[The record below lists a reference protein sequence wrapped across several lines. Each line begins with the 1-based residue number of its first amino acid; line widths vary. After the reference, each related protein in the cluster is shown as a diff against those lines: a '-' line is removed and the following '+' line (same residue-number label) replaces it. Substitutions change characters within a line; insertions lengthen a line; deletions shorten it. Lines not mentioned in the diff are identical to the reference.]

1 MRNNVLEYL
10 EQTVPQVP
18 EKIAFS
24 NGTEDLTF
32 RQVYDQARSVGSTL
46 LSLGADHESVVVFM
60 EKHPN
65 TVAAFFGV
73 VYAGCF
79 YVPVDAEMPR
89 FRVELILQQLKPRFI
104 LCDGKTEALARE
116 LKGEARLLSSGEA
129 AFGPIDQKGLDAVR
143 EAALDTDPIYIVF
156 TSGSTG
162 IPKGVAA
169 CHRSV
174 LDYIEQLSQVLRFD
188 RDTVFGNQTPLYFD
202 ACLKEL
208 YPTLKFG
215 ATTYLIPKSLFMFPV
230 KLVEYL
236 NEHKINTI
244 CWVVSALTMIS
255 GFKTLDK
262 HVPEHLRTIAFGSEM
277 FPIAQLR
284 LWRKALPRARFVNLY
299 GPTEATGMSC
309 WFEVDRE
316 FADDEIL
323 PVGRPFR
330 NTGVLL
336 LDEHDRAAAP
346 GEVGEICLKGT
357 CLTLGYY
364 GDFERTAQAFVQNP
378 LNDKY
383 PELIYRTGD
392 LGRYNDR
399 GELVFL
405 TRKDNQ
411 IKHMGHRIEL
421 GEVEAAAC
429 MDEDVRAACCLYDK
443 EKKRLI
449 LCYEGRPEPGEM
461 VARLRAK
468 LPPYMAPNAVHRVDA
483 LPRTPNGKLDRRT
496 LMEQVKAGI

>member
-10 EQTVPQVP
+10 EDTVVRVP
-18 EKIAFS
+18 EKLAFS
-24 NGTEDLTF
+24 NGTEGMTF
-32 RQVYDQARSVGSTL
+32 QEVYDQARAIGSGL
-46 LSLGADHESVVVFM
+46 RALGADHESVVVFM
-60 EKHPN
+60 EKHPR

-89 FRVELILQQLKPRFI
+89 FRVELILKQLGARFI
-104 LCDGKTEALARE
+104 LCDEKTRALAEE
-116 LKGEARLLSSGEA
+116 LRGEATLLSYTETA
-129 AFGPIDQKGLDAVR
+129 ASPVDQAALTAVR
-143 EAALDTDPIYIVF
+143 EGALDTDPIYIVF

-162 IPKGVAA
+162 VPKGVAA

-174 LDYIEQLSQVLRFD
+174 LDYIEQLSDVLGFGP
-188 RDTVFGNQTPLYFD
+188 DTVFGNQTPLYFD

-236 NEHKINTI
+236 NTHRINTI

-255 GFKTLDK
+255 GFKVLEK
-262 HVPEHLRTIAFGSEM
+262 HVPEYLHTVAFGSEM
-277 FPIAQLR
+277 FPIRQLK
-284 LWRKALPRARFVNLY
+284 LWREALPLARFVNLY

-316 FADDEIL
+316 FADDEVL

-336 LDEHDRAAAP
+336 LDEHDRPAAP
-346 GEVGEICLKGT
+346 GEMGEICLKGT

-392 LGRYNDR
+392 LGRYNER

-421 GEVEAAAC
+421 GEVEVVAC
-429 MDEDVRAACCLYDK
+429 MDSAVRAACCLYDA

-449 LCYEGRPEPGEM
+449 LCYEGEVEP
-461 VARLRAK
+461 AALSASLRGK
-468 LPPYMAPNAVHRVDA
+468 LPPYMMPNATHRLEA
-483 LPRTPNGKLDRRT
+483 LPRTPNGKMDRRA
-496 LMEQVKAGI
+496 LLEQVRAGK

>member
-18 EKIAFS
+18 EKVAFS
-24 NGTEDLTF
+24 NGTDSLTF
-32 RQVYDQARSVGSTL
+32 QQLYDQARAVGSTL
-46 LSLGADHESVVVFM
+46 LGLGACRESVVVFM
-60 EKHPN
+60 EKHPD
-65 TVAAFFGV
+65 TVTAFFGV

-89 FRVELILQQLKPRFI
+89 FRVELILKQLKPRFI
-104 LCDGKTEALARE
+104 LCDEKTKALAQE
-116 LKGEARLLSSGEA
+116 LKGDARLLPYGEA

-162 IPKGVAA
+162 VPKGVAA

-262 HVPEHLRTIAFGSEM
+262 HVPEFLRTIAFGSEM

-284 LWRKALPRARFVNLY
+284 LWRKALPKARFINLY

-316 FADDEIL
+316 FADDEVL
-323 PVGRPFR
+323 PVGKPFR

-336 LDEHDRAAAP
+336 LDEYDRPATP

-364 GDFERTAQAFVQNP
+364 GDFERTAQVFVQNP

-449 LCYEGRPEPGEM
+449 LCYEGLPEPGEM
-461 VARLRAK
+461 SRRLRAK
-468 LPPYMAPNAVHRVDA
+468 LPPYMAPNAVHRIDA

-496 LMEQVKAGI
+496 LAEQVKAGI